1 MPKKC
6 TQEYIRVFFF
16 SEEYQF
22 YLFSIITIILF
33 LQDIITIS
41 YYNWGGNEIT

>member
-6 TQEYIRVFFF
+6 TQEYVRVFF

-41 YYNWGGNEIT
+41 YYNWGGGNEIT